1 MSKAPLENVISTKSA
16 TMNNQL
22 YNSTAMAQLGS
33 HEITKNAL
41 KDCLIQVLN
50 SHPCKDAKILRSK
63 NYYNSFTRI
72 WKKILTYTYLHS
84 IRFGKCWRCQCHSI
98 VEIH

>member
-1 MSKAPLENVISTKSA
+1 MSKVPLENVISTKSA

-33 HEITKNAL
+33 HEITKDAL

-63 NYYNSFTRI
+63 NYYNLFTRI
-72 WKKILTYTYLHS
+72 
-84 IRFGKCWRCQCHSI
+84 
-98 VEIH
+98 

>member
-22 YNSTAMAQLGS
+22 YNSTATAQLGS
-33 HEITKNAL
+33 HEITKDAL

-50 SHPCKDAKILRSK
+50 SHPCMDAKILKSK
-63 NYYNSFTRI
+63 NYKYFQGWRTRGG
-72 WKKILTYTYLHS
+72 
-84 IRFGKCWRCQCHSI
+84 RGGPGPP
-98 VEIH
+98 

>member
-1 MSKAPLENVISTKSA
+1 MSKAPLENGDGTKSA

-33 HEITKNAL
+33 HEITKEAL

-50 SHPCKDAKILRSK
+50 YYPCIDAKILRSK
-63 NYYNSFTRI
+63 NYN
-72 WKKILTYTYLHS
+72 HS
-84 IRFGKCWRCQCHSI
+84 
-98 VEIH
+98 

>member
-1 MSKAPLENVISTKSA
+1 MLQITTVNMSKAPLKNVVISTKSA

-33 HEITKNAL
+33 HEITKDAL

-50 SHPCKDAKILRSK
+50 SYPCKDAKILRSK
-63 NYYNSFTRI
+63 NHYNLFTRI
-72 WKKILTYTYLHS
+72 
-84 IRFGKCWRCQCHSI
+84 
-98 VEIH
+98 